1 MISTAERRVHRC
13 GCSAPLSR
21 RAVLSGTAMWLLT
34 AAVRAE
40 LPELGSGSPAE
51 VAGIPIP
58 RTALA
63 LRAAALARSACPPFL
78 YNHCMRTYLLGA
90 LSMQS
95 QRTAFDPEIAFVAAS
110 LHDLGLLADF
120 ASARASFEIDGANR
134 AERLMRDSGRSPE
147 DGRRVWNA
155 IVAHDMSS
163 AYAEHQ
169 SPEAVLVNAGA
180 GADVVGPGDL
190 EARAVAEVIRA
201 YPRLGFKTQF
211 TALLVDH
218 CRRKPTSEIGWLD
231 GLCRRTAPNAPRPS
245 VRQEILDAPYRE

>member
-1 MISTAERRVHRC
+1 
-13 GCSAPLSR
+13 
-21 RAVLSGTAMWLLT
+21 MWLLS
-34 AAVRAE
+34 AAVRGE
-40 LPELGSGSPAE
+40 LPDAGGGSPVE
-51 VAGIPIP
+51 VAGIQIP

-63 LRAAALARSACPPFL
+63 LRAATLARSACPPFL

-90 LSMQS
+90 LSMQA
-95 QRTAFDPEIAFVAAS
+95 QHTAFDPEIAFVAAA
-110 LHDLGLLADF
+110 LHDLGLLPRF
-120 ASARASFEIDGANR
+120 ASARASFEVDGADR
-134 AERLMRDSGRSPE
+134 AERLMHDSRRSPE

-163 AYAEHQ
+163 TYAEHQ

-201 YPRLGFKTQF
+201 YPRREFKTRF

-218 CRRKPTSEIGWLD
+218 CRRKPTSESGWLD
-231 GLCRRTAPNAPRPS
+231 GLCRGTAPHASRPS
-245 VRQEILDAPYRE
+245 VKQEILDAPYRE

>member
-1 MISTAERRVHRC
+1 MKSTVAPRVLPC
-13 GCSAPLSR
+13 GCSETVSR
-21 RAVLSGTAMWLLT
+21 RSALCGAATWLVT

-40 LPELGSGSPAE
+40 LPKGGGGSPIE
-51 VAGIPIP
+51 VAGIQIP
-58 RTALA
+58 RTTLA

-95 QRTAFDPEIAFVAAS
+95 QRTAFDAEIAFIAAS
-110 LHDLGLLADF
+110 LHDLGLLPHF
-120 ASARASFEIDGANR
+120 ASARASFEVDGANR
-134 AERLMRDSGRSPE
+134 AEHLMRDSGRSPE

-163 AYAEHQ
+163 TYAEHQ
-169 SPEAVLVNAGA
+169 APEAVLVNAGA

-190 EARAVAEVIRA
+190 DARAVAEVIRA
-201 YPRLGFKTQF
+201 FPRLEFKTQF

-231 GLCRRTAPNAPRPS
+231 GLCRQRAPNASRPS
-245 VRQEILDAPYRE
+245 VEREILDAPYRE